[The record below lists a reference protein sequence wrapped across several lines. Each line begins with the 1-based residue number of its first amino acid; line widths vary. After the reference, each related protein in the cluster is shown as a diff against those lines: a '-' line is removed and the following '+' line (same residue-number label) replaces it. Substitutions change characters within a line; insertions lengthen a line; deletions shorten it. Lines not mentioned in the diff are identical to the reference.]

1 MMHQGKEY
9 VDGTD
14 SIVYNGQYEC
24 EGHTVTFLIGPD
36 DTVTI
41 KEMFI
46 SGIRVSN
53 TERIERLADA
63 IEFQTKLRKLGY
75 DKVS

>member
-1 MMHQGKEY
+1 MKKNF
-9 VDGTD
+9 
-14 SIVYNGQYEC
+14 YNGQYEC
-24 EGHTVTFLIGPD
+24 EGHTVSFLVCED
-36 DTVTI
+36 ETVLI

-46 SGIRVSN
+46 SGATVSN
-53 TERIERLADA
+53 SERTERLENA

>member
-1 MMHQGKEY
+1 M
-9 VDGTD
+9 
-14 SIVYNGQYEC
+14 SNIIYNGQYEC
-24 EGHTVTFLIGPD
+24 EGHTVTFLVTPD
-36 DTVTI
+36 DTVLI

-46 SGIRVSN
+46 SGINVSN
-53 TERIERLADA
+53 TERTERLEIA

>member
-1 MMHQGKEY
+1 MRKQGKEY
-9 VDGTD
+9 VEGPNA
-14 SIVYNGQYEC
+14 IVYNGQYEC

-36 DTVTI
+36 DTVVI

-46 SGIRVSN
+46 SGATVSN
-53 TERIERLADA
+53 SERTERLENA

>member
-1 MMHQGKEY
+1 MSNIK
-9 VDGTD
+9 
-14 SIVYNGQYEC
+14 YNGQYEC

-36 DTVTI
+36 DTEVI
-41 KEMFI
+41 KEKFI
-46 SGIRVSN
+46 SGATVSN
-53 TERIERLADA
+53 SERTERLENA

>member
-1 MMHQGKEY
+1 M
-9 VDGTD
+9 
-14 SIVYNGQYEC
+14 SNIIYNGQYEC

-36 DTVTI
+36 DTCTI

-46 SGIRVSN
+46 SGRSVSN
-53 TERIERLADA
+53 TERTERLEIA

>member
-1 MMHQGKEY
+1 MRQQGKEY
-9 VDGTD
+9 VEGPNA
-14 SIVYNGQYEC
+14 IVYNGQYEC

-36 DTVTI
+36 ETCTI

-46 SGIRVSN
+46 SGRTVSN
-53 TERIERLADA
+53 TERTERLEIA

>member
-1 MMHQGKEY
+1 MNNIK
-9 VDGTD
+9 
-14 SIVYNGQYEC
+14 YNGQYEC

-36 DTVTI
+36 DTVVI

-46 SGIRVSN
+46 SGRSVSN
-53 TERIERLADA
+53 TERTERLEIA

>member
-1 MMHQGKEY
+1 MRQQGKEY
-9 VDGTD
+9 VEGPNAMM
-14 SIVYNGQYEC
+14 YNGQYEC
-24 EGHTVTFLIGPD
+24 EGHTVTFLMGPD
-36 DTVTI
+36 ETCVI

-46 SGIRVSN
+46 SGRRVSN
-53 TERIERLADA
+53 TERTERLEVA